1 MKRLLI
7 AAAAMLSF
15 CFADAQVYY
24 LGFQENQFA
33 NTVGSS
39 THTEKAPGFVIGFG
53 KNFEIADG
61 LGIQP
66 ALELSLNTR
75 KETTLGT
82 DYKYNNFGVK
92 LPIDIN
98 YGFELGS
105 VLKLGAYAGPTF
117 YLGAVSNCKYD
128 DDKYNFY
135 EDDLNRLSIGV
146 NGGIFCDIMDL
157 LRVKVGYDKGLTNM
171 LQDGDDD
178 YKYKQNCWTIAV
190 GYLF

>member
-24 LGFQENQFA
+24 LGFQENEFA

-75 KETTLGT
+75 KETEFGV

-178 YKYKQNCWTIAV
+178 HKYKQNCWTIAV